1 MDKTRGENSMNNKH
15 NDEFIDQRPKEGP
28 MKTYLKHAVKGVLV
42 AGLMVLGL
50 GALEKAQAAGNPD
63 TMTISVTPQVT
74 YAVTITSVNP
84 NGYQFGTIALAG
96 TTISTSAIVVKN
108 SGTIWEYFSMA
119 VSNTSPDA
127 WTPGASGTAGNNQFG
142 LIGELVTNQPA
153 PGGFAAGDALVNAI
167 PGTAAT
173 LYGQASTKTAVN
185 ATKNLWLELN
195 MPTTLSVG
203 SGGAQTMTLSVNG
216 QGS

>member
-1 MDKTRGENSMNNKH
+1 
-15 NDEFIDQRPKEGP
+15 
-28 MKTYLKHAVKGVLV
+28 MKTYLKHMTKAVLA

-50 GALEKAQAAGNPD
+50 GVMKAQAAGNPD
-63 TMTISVTPQVT
+63 TMTISVTPSVT

-84 NGYQFGTIALAG
+84 NGYQFGTVSLAA
-96 TTISTSAIVVKN
+96 TTISTWAIGVKN

-119 VSNTSPDA
+119 VTNTAPDA
-127 WTPGASGTAGNNQFG
+127 WTPGASGTAGNNVFG
-142 LIGELVTNQPA
+142 LIAELSANQPA
-153 PGGFAAGDALVNAI
+153 PAGFLTTDALLNAI

-185 ATKNLWLELN
+185 ASKNLWLLLN
-195 MPTTLSVG
+195 MPTSLSVG

-216 QGS
+216 QAS